1 MDRHAELRRFIDRD
15 QIGIEIGPWHTPLAP
30 KRDGYQ
36 SISIDVFD
44 ADSLRQRAFED
55 PNIDEAGIARIEDVD
70 LIGPAQEI
78 AELAAARFGPDFT
91 CDYVLSS
98 HNLEHIPDPI
108 RFLQGCGRILRRNGV
123 VSLAIPDH
131 RCCFDYF
138 RSPSTTAD
146 WLSAYFE
153 KRTRPTPAQWFYQ
166 NATHC
171 RLKRDG
177 EMAGSFDLTVDP
189 RDIVPLETL
198 REAYAEWTRAVE
210 SDDTTYRDTHCWAF
224 TPESCALILHDLRYL
239 GLLTLDVVRISAT
252 NGNEFYVHL
261 RKPERPVPINE
272 RAFYDARARYLR
284 ASRPGS
290 GRRARRRWFPW

>member
-1 MDRHAELRRFIDRD
+1 MDKRAELVRFIDRD
-15 QIGIEIGPWHTPLAP
+15 QVGIEIGPWHAPLAP

-44 ADSLRQRAFED
+44 VDTLRRRAVAD
-55 PNIDEAGIARIEDVD
+55 PNIDEAGVARIEDVD

-78 AELAAARFGPDFT
+78 AELAAARFGPSFT

-108 RFLQGCGRILRRNGV
+108 RFLQGCERILRRNGV
-123 VSLAIPDH
+123 ISLAIPDH
-131 RCCFDYF
+131 RCCFDHF
-138 RSPSTTAD
+138 RTPSATAD

-153 KRTRPTPAQWFYQ
+153 KRTRPTLAQWFHQ

-177 EMAGSFDLTVDP
+177 EMVGSFDLTVDP

-198 REAYAEWTRAVE
+198 RGAYAEWSRAVE
-210 SDDTTYRDTHCWAF
+210 NNDTTYRDTHCWAF

-239 GLLTLDVVRISAT
+239 GLLALDVVRLSAT

-261 RKPERPVPINE
+261 RKPERPVPIDE

-290 GRRARRRWFPW
+290 GRRPRRRWFPW

>member
-1 MDRHAELRRFIDRD
+1 MDRRTELLRFIHRD
-15 QIGIEIGPWHTPLAP
+15 QIGIEIGPWHAPLAP
-30 KRDGYQ
+30 KRDGYR

-44 ADSLRQRAFED
+44 TDTLRRRAVDD
-55 PNIDEAGIARIEDVD
+55 PSIDEAGVARIEDVD
-70 LIGPAQEI
+70 VIGPAQEI
-78 AELAAARFGPDFT
+78 AELVAARFGADFT

-108 RFLQGCGRILRRNGV
+108 RFLQGCQRILRPNGV
-123 VSLAIPDH
+123 VSLAVPDH

-138 RSPSTTAD
+138 RAPSATAD

-153 KRTRPTPAQWFYQ
+153 KRTRPTLAQWFHQ

-177 EMAGSFDLTVDP
+177 QLVGSFDLAAEP

-198 REAYAEWTRAVE
+198 RNAYAEWKRAVE
-210 SDDTTYRDTHCWAF
+210 SADTTYRDTHCWAF

-239 GLLTLDVVRISAT
+239 GLLALDVARVSAT
-252 NGNEFYVHL
+252 HGNEFYVHL
-261 RKPERPVPINE
+261 RKPEHPVAIDE
-272 RAFYDARARYLR
+272 RAFYDARAQYLR
-284 ASRPGS
+284 ASRPDTAG
-290 GRRARRRWFPW
+290 RARRKWLPW